1 MKELYDDLHSA
12 CEVMSRELGDMIDK
26 VEAAGGKMSG
36 ADLDA
41 IDRITHSIK
50 SVKTTM
56 AMMDAEGGSYDD
68 GDSYRDYR
76 SNRSYARKRDSMG
89 RYSRRMYDGDMR

>member
-1 MKELYDDLHSA
+1 MKELYDDLHRG
-12 CEVMSRELGDMIDK
+12 CEIASREYGDLLDK
-26 VEAAGGKMSG
+26 IEQNGKMTG
-36 ADLDA
+36 ADLEA
-41 IDRITHSIK
+41 LDRLTHTIK
-50 SVKTTM
+50 SNKTTM

-89 RYSRRMYDGDMR
+89 RYTRRMYDGDMR